1 MTKTFYYLI
10 KIQDD
15 SENGSASDFKIVASK
30 KGDQLPCGHCQP
42 KVLPNMELI
51 DFIDNEKCDGF
62 PYIAF

>member
-30 KGDQLPCGHCQP
+30 KGDQLPCGHCKP
-42 KVLPNMELI
+42 ETLPHMELI
-51 DFIDNEKCDGF
+51 DLIDEQRDGF